1 MRTYIGSLKA
11 ADPAEFEEVPVGIDR
26 DLFQGPL
33 TYETPESRAA
43 RLDVA
48 RQVVTDLR
56 QQGKSGDEIAAWD
69 ALYAGAL
76 ACAALFTASART
88 ARTGESAKAVA

>member
-1 MRTYIGSLKA
+1 MRTYIGRA

-33 TYETPESRAA
+33 IHESPENRVA

-48 RQVVTDLR
+48 QQVIADLR
-56 QQGKSGDEIAAWD
+56 QQGNAGDEIAAWD

-76 ACAALFTASART
+76 ACTALFIRSVRAGRLVGSV
-88 ARTGESAKAVA
+88 KAVA